1 MITKERLQ
9 RQIYKCKERLKDLKD
24 REERLSKH
32 GYWDI
37 GYFQGKLSVLED
49 WLDEMEEDY
58 E

>member
-1 MITKERLQ
+1 MVTKERLE
-9 RQIYKCKERLKDLKD
+9 RQIYRCKKRLKDLKD
-24 REERLSKH
+24 REEHLSKH

-37 GYFQGKLSVLED
+37 GYFQGRLSVLED